1 MNRAAY
7 RIACVFA
14 TSLAAAALGA
24 DLAPEIVKKIQDAAP
39 EKAYAKPQHPRRL
52 LVFTLTRGFR
62 HESIPAGVA
71 AMRALAEKTRAFEV
85 EHSEDPA
92 MFEPSS
98 LAQFDAVCL
107 LNTTGELFM
116 TPDFDT
122 LPQEQQAAALQRDA
136 LRKEALRDF
145 VEGGKGL
152 AGIHAATDTLYQWE
166 WYGSTIGGYF
176 DGHPWHEQ
184 VGVKVE
190 EPSHPVNAAC
200 RDGDFT
206 IVDEIYQLKSPYARD
221 KLRVLLSLDC
231 SKTDMKKDGVHR
243 ADGDFA
249 ISWVRMQGR
258 GRVYYCSLG
267 HRDEIYW
274 NPKVLRHYLAGIQFA
289 LGDLAADATPRGK

>member
-1 MNRAAY
+1 MNRASIG
-7 RIACVFA
+7 IACVFA

-24 DLAPEIVKKIQDAAP
+24 DLAPEIAKKIQDAAP

-92 MFEPSS
+92 MFEPSA

-116 TPDFDT
+116 TPDFDK

-200 RDGDFT
+200 SDGDFT

-243 ADGDFA
+243 SDGDFA
-249 ISWVRMQGR
+249 FSWVRMQGR

-289 LGDLAADATPRGK
+289 LGDLAADAAPRGK

>member
-1 MNRAAY
+1 MNRVSIG
-7 RIACVFA
+7 IACVFA
-14 TSLAAAALGA
+14 TSLAVAALGA
-24 DLAPEIVKKIQDAAP
+24 DLAPEIAKKIQDAAP

-107 LNTTGELFM
+107 LNTTGELFLA
-116 TPDFDT
+116 PDYDK
-122 LPQEQQAAALQRDA
+122 LPPEQQAAALQRDE

-152 AGIHAATDTLYQWE
+152 VGIHAATDTLYQWE
-166 WYGSTIGGYF
+166 WFGSAIGGYF

-200 RDGDFT
+200 SDGDFT
-206 IVDEIYQLKSPYARD
+206 IVDEIYQIKSPYARD

-243 ADGDFA
+243 TDGDFA
-249 ISWVRMQGR
+249 ISWVRMQAR

-289 LGDLAADATPRGK
+289 LGDLAADASPRGK